1 MEENLLPLLPL
12 FPLEIV
18 LLPEEPLPLH
28 IFEDRYKTMIGECL
42 QAKAAGKGQQE
53 FGVVLLKGQ
62 AVSAVGCTAR
72 IINLTRQYEDG
83 RMDILTVGKRRFEI
97 LLTNEERPYLRGAVD
112 YFEDEGPDSPSDEA
126 AELAITR
133 FREAMRKL
141 RHAAEMPVHLPRP
154 YRYLS
159 FRLAASLPLGLEFKQ
174 QLLTLRNEPERLKL
188 VQRAL
193 EILMDQLDHV
203 QQSQKK
209 AGGNGHARHG

>member
-72 IINLTRQYEDG
+72 IVSLTRQYEDG

-112 YFEDEGPDSPSDEA
+112 YFEDEGPDTPSDAA
-126 AELAITR
+126 AELAIER

-141 RHAAEMPVHLPRP
+141 RRAAEMPVHLPRP

-159 FRLAASLPLGLEFKQ
+159 FRLAAALPLDLEFKL
-174 QLLTLRNEPERLKL
+174 QLLTLRNEPDRLTL

-193 EILMDQLDHV
+193 EILM
-203 QQSQKK
+203 
-209 AGGNGHARHG
+209 

>member
-1 MEENLLPLLPL
+1 MEENLLPL

-42 QAKAAGKGQQE
+42 QAKAAGKGLQE

-97 LLTNEERPYLRGAVD
+97 LLTNEDRPYLQGAVD
-112 YFEDEGPDSPSDEA
+112 YFEDEGPDAPSDAA
-126 AELAITR
+126 AELAIER

-159 FRLAASLPLGLEFKQ
+159 FRIAAALPLDLGFKQ
-174 QLLTLRNEPERLKL
+174 QLLTLRDEPERLML

-193 EILMDQLDHV
+193 EILMNQLEQV

-209 AGGNGHARHG
+209 AGGNGHARHR